1 MENET
6 NQNELEEGDLITPFN
21 EENPDEGDGET
32 PVDEEEEPV
41 VEPEPD
47 PEPEIPEPEPEPEP
61 VITEEEESK
70 TEVVP
75 FEVVRQENNT
85 VEKGIENVLQE
96 GQNGIRTITELVTY
110 VDGIET
116 NREQISSEITTQP
129 INRIVEYGTREEEPE
144 DNTKNRRN
152 KKMKYGLKEVADV
165 IFFDIQTD
173 RPVLVFDTLKV
184 SNIEN
189 ASESAEATGGKGNSP
204 LVSWD
209 YGRTATLTMQ
219 DALLSDQSLAMLAG
233 TEVTTGADVPN
244 ITRYEVVVVG
254 EGGAFT
260 PSHDVAG
267 EVTAYDNSTG
277 VLGETLDV
285 TGEAGEMKVAEATAG
300 DRVALF
306 YESVADED
314 STLVTFQSDKFP
326 SIYRVVGT
334 SLVRDTDGIDH
345 PFQFRIPRAKLQ
357 SGFTFT
363 MDPENVSTFDFNLQ
377 VLVDQ
382 GTKQL
387 YDIIR
392 M

>member
-1 MENET
+1 MAENSPE
-6 NQNELEEGDLITPFN
+6 ELERTN
-21 EENPDEGDGET
+21 
-32 PVDEEEEPV
+32 EEEELNSINPLNEEDAPV
-41 VEPEPD
+41 EETTEPVEDPTEVEPEQ
-47 PEPEIPEPEPEPEP
+47 EPELVEQEPETEP
-61 VITEEEESK
+61 VEEE
-70 TEVVP
+70 
-75 FEVVRQENNT
+75 
-85 VEKGIENVLQE
+85 
-96 GQNGIRTITELVTY
+96 IRTMSIDEPAGV
-110 VDGIET
+110 
-116 NREQISSEITTQP
+116 
-129 INRIVEYGTREEEPE
+129 EEPE
-144 DNTKNRRN
+144 SGIKQTKIRRN

-165 IFFDIQTD
+165 IFFDIATD

-233 TEVTTGADVPN
+233 TEVVTGEGVPN
-244 ITRYEVVVVG
+244 ITRYEVVVAG
-254 EGGAFT
+254 EAGAIKPT
-260 PSHDVAG
+260 HEVAG
-267 EVTAYDNSTG
+267 EVTAYDNKTG
-277 VLGETLDV
+277 VLGEPLVV
-285 TGEAGEMKVAEATAG
+285 TGEAGAMKATGATAG

-306 YESVADED
+306 YESVADEG

-382 GTKQL
+382 GTRQL

>member
-1 MENET
+1 MAENSPEELEDLVDENET
-6 NQNELEEGDLITPFN
+6 TPDP
-21 EENPDEGDGET
+21 EPENP
-32 PVDEEEEPV
+32 
-41 VEPEPD
+41 EPEVPEAPEPEIPEITD
-47 PEPEIPEPEPEPEP
+47 PEPEIPEPEPEPEIP
-61 VITEEEESK
+61 
-70 TEVVP
+70 
-75 FEVVRQENNT
+75 
-85 VEKGIENVLQE
+85 
-96 GQNGIRTITELVTY
+96 
-110 VDGIET
+110 
-116 NREQISSEITTQP
+116 
-129 INRIVEYGTREEEPE
+129 EPE
-144 DNTKNRRN
+144 PEPEIPEVPEPEPEPESEVPEIGDNDNSNNENEQTENRRN

-165 IFFDIQTD
+165 IFFDIATN

-189 ASESAEATGGKGNSP
+189 ASESAEATGGKGNAP

-233 TEVTTGADVPN
+233 TELVTGADVPN
-244 ITRYEVVVVG
+244 ITRYEVVIAG
-254 EGGAFT
+254 DGGAIT
-260 PSHDVAG
+260 PTHDVAG
-267 EVTAYDNSTG
+267 EVTAYDNSSG
-277 VLGETLDV
+277 VLGESLDV
-285 TGEAGEMKVAEATAG
+285 TGEVGDMVVTGAQAG
-300 DRVALF
+300 DQIALF
-306 YESVADED
+306 YESPAEED

-326 SIYRVVGT
+326 SIYRVIGT
-334 SLVRDTDGIDH
+334 SLVREPSGVDH

-392 M
+392 Y

>member
-1 MENET
+1 MAENSPE
-6 NQNELEEGDLITPFN
+6 ELEGTN
-21 EENPDEGDGET
+21 
-32 PVDEEEEPV
+32 EEEELNSINPLNEEDAPV
-41 VEPEPD
+41 EEPTEPVED
-47 PEPEIPEPEPEPEP
+47 PTEVEPEPEPEP
-61 VITEEEESK
+61 VEPEPETEPVEEEGE
-70 TEVVP
+70 T
-75 FEVVRQENNT
+75 
-85 VEKGIENVLQE
+85 G
-96 GQNGIRTITELVTY
+96 GTIKPASV
-110 VDGIET
+110 
-116 NREQISSEITTQP
+116 
-129 INRIVEYGTREEEPE
+129 EEPE
-144 DNTKNRRN
+144 SGIEQTKTRRN

-165 IFFDIQTD
+165 IFFDIHTD

-233 TEVTTGADVPN
+233 TEVVTGADVPN

-254 EGGAFT
+254 EEGAIT
-260 PSHDVAG
+260 PSHAVAG

-277 VLGETLDV
+277 VLGKTLDV
-285 TGEAGEMKVAEATAG
+285 TGEAEGMAVAGATAG

-382 GTKQL
+382 GTRQL

>member
-1 MENET
+1 MAENSPE
-6 NQNELEEGDLITPFN
+6 ELERTN
-21 EENPDEGDGET
+21 
-32 PVDEEEEPV
+32 EEEELNSINPLNEEDAPV
-41 VEPEPD
+41 EEPTEPVE
-47 PEPEIPEPEPEPEP
+47 PEPEPEPEP
-61 VITEEEESK
+61 VEEE
-70 TEVVP
+70 
-75 FEVVRQENNT
+75 
-85 VEKGIENVLQE
+85 G
-96 GQNGIRTITELVTY
+96 
-110 VDGIET
+110 ET
-116 NREQISSEITTQP
+116 GDTDEP
-129 INRIVEYGTREEEPE
+129 IGVEEPE
-144 DNTKNRRN
+144 SGIEQPKIRRN

-165 IFFDIQTD
+165 IFFDIKED

-233 TEVTTGADVPN
+233 TEVVTGADVPN

-254 EGGAFT
+254 EGGAFEPT
-260 PSHDVAG
+260 HEVAG
-267 EVTAYDNSTG
+267 EVTAYDNATG
-277 VLGETLDV
+277 VLGEPLDV
-285 TGEAGEMKVAEATAG
+285 TGEAGGMAVAGATAG

-306 YESVADED
+306 YESEADED

-382 GTKQL
+382 GTRQL

>member
-1 MENET
+1 MAENSPE
-6 NQNELEEGDLITPFN
+6 ELEGTN
-21 EENPDEGDGET
+21 
-32 PVDEEEEPV
+32 EEEELNSINPLNEEDAPV
-41 VEPEPD
+41 EDPTDPVEPEPK
-47 PEPEIPEPEPEPEP
+47 PEPEPEPEPEP
-61 VITEEEESK
+61 VITTVEETK
-70 TEVVP
+70 TEP
-75 FEVVRQENNT
+75 IPYETVRQENEGMLKGEEEVT
-85 VEKGIENVLQE
+85 QEGVDGELTIVETVTFTDGHETDRVEKSREV
-96 GQNGIRTITELVTY
+96 TTEPI
-110 VDGIET
+110 D
-116 NREQISSEITTQP
+116 EI
-129 INRIVEYGTREEEPE
+129 IDYGTKEKP
-144 DNTKNRRN
+144 NNRRN

-277 VLGETLDV
+277 VLGETLSV
-285 TGEAGEMKVAEATAG
+285 TGEAGEMKVAGATAG

>member
-1 MENET
+1 M
-6 NQNELEEGDLITPFN
+6 
-21 EENPDEGDGET
+21 
-32 PVDEEEEPV
+32 
-41 VEPEPD
+41 
-47 PEPEIPEPEPEPEP
+47 
-61 VITEEEESK
+61 
-70 TEVVP
+70 
-75 FEVVRQENNT
+75 
-85 VEKGIENVLQE
+85 
-96 GQNGIRTITELVTY
+96 
-110 VDGIET
+110 
-116 NREQISSEITTQP
+116 
-129 INRIVEYGTREEEPE
+129 
-144 DNTKNRRN
+144 
-152 KKMKYGLKEVADV
+152 
-165 IFFDIQTD
+165 
-173 RPVLVFDTLKV
+173 

-233 TEVTTGADVPN
+233 TEVVQGDDVPN
-244 ITRYEVVVVG
+244 ITRYEVVIAG
-254 EGGAFT
+254 EGGAIT
-260 PSHDVAG
+260 PTHEAIG
-267 EVTAYDNSTG
+267 EVTAYDNTSG
-277 VLGETLDV
+277 VLGETLEVAGETGNLTV
-285 TGEAGEMKVAEATAG
+285 TGANAG
-300 DRVALF
+300 DRIALF
-306 YESVADED
+306 YESEADEG

-334 SLVRDTDGIDH
+334 SLVRDTDGVDH

>member
-1 MENET
+1 MAENSPE
-6 NQNELEEGDLITPFN
+6 ELERTN
-21 EENPDEGDGET
+21 
-32 PVDEEEEPV
+32 EEEELNSINPLNEEDIPV
-41 VEPEPD
+41 EEPTEPVEPEPETEPVEEEVRTMSTVEPTDAED
-47 PEPEIPEPEPEPEP
+47 PE
-61 VITEEEESK
+61 S
-70 TEVVP
+70 
-75 FEVVRQENNT
+75 
-85 VEKGIENVLQE
+85 GIKQ
-96 GQNGIRTITELVTY
+96 
-110 VDGIET
+110 
-116 NREQISSEITTQP
+116 
-129 INRIVEYGTREEEPE
+129 
-144 DNTKNRRN
+144 TKIRRN

-165 IFFDIQTD
+165 IFFDSITD

-233 TEVTTGADVPN
+233 TELVTGADVPN

-254 EGGAFT
+254 EGGVFEPT
-260 PSHDVAG
+260 HEVAG

-277 VLGETLDV
+277 VLGEPLDV
-285 TGEAGEMKVAEATAG
+285 TGETGGMAVAEATAG
-300 DRVALF
+300 DRVAIF
-306 YESVADED
+306 YESEADED

-345 PFQFRIPRAKLQ
+345 AFQFRIPRAKLQ

-382 GTKQL
+382 GTRQL

>member
-1 MENET
+1 MAENSPE
-6 NQNELEEGDLITPFN
+6 ELEGTN
-21 EENPDEGDGET
+21 
-32 PVDEEEEPV
+32 EEEELNSINPLNEEDAPV
-41 VEPEPD
+41 EEPTEPVEPEP
-47 PEPEIPEPEPEPEP
+47 ETEP
-61 VITEEEESK
+61 VEEEGG
-70 TEVVP
+70 TGD
-75 FEVVRQENNT
+75 T
-85 VEKGIENVLQE
+85 VEPMSV
-96 GQNGIRTITELVTY
+96 
-110 VDGIET
+110 
-116 NREQISSEITTQP
+116 
-129 INRIVEYGTREEEPE
+129 EEPE
-144 DNTKNRRN
+144 SGIEQTKIRRN

-165 IFFDIQTD
+165 IFFDIATD

-233 TEVTTGADVPN
+233 TEVVTGADVPN

-254 EGGAFT
+254 EEGAIT

-277 VLGETLDV
+277 VLGEPLDV
-285 TGEAGEMKVAEATAG
+285 TGEAEGMAIAGATAG

-382 GTKQL
+382 GTRQL

>member
-1 MENET
+1 MAENSPE
-6 NQNELEEGDLITPFN
+6 ELEETN
-21 EENPDEGDGET
+21 
-32 PVDEEEEPV
+32 EEEELNSINPLNEEDAPV
-41 VEPEPD
+41 EEPTEPVEDLTEV
-47 PEPEIPEPEPEPEP
+47 EPEPEPEP
-61 VITEEEESK
+61 VEPEPETEPVEEE
-70 TEVVP
+70 
-75 FEVVRQENNT
+75 VRTMSIDEPAG
-85 VEKGIENVLQE
+85 VEEPRSGIEQ
-96 GQNGIRTITELVTY
+96 
-110 VDGIET
+110 
-116 NREQISSEITTQP
+116 
-129 INRIVEYGTREEEPE
+129 
-144 DNTKNRRN
+144 TKIRRN

-165 IFFDIQTD
+165 IFFDIATD

-233 TEVTTGADVPN
+233 TEVVTGADVPN

-254 EGGAFT
+254 EGGAIK
-260 PSHDVAG
+260 PSHAVAG

-285 TGEAGEMKVAEATAG
+285 TGEADGMAVAGATAG
-300 DRVALF
+300 ERVALF

-382 GTKQL
+382 GTRQL

>member
-1 MENET
+1 MAENSPE
-6 NQNELEEGDLITPFN
+6 ELEGTN
-21 EENPDEGDGET
+21 
-32 PVDEEEEPV
+32 EEEELNSINPLNEEDARVEEPTEPV
-41 VEPEPD
+41 ED
-47 PEPEIPEPEPEPEP
+47 PTEVEPEPEPEP
-61 VITEEEESK
+61 VEPEPETEPVEEEIRTMS
-70 TEVVP
+70 
-75 FEVVRQENNT
+75 T
-85 VEKGIENVLQE
+85 VESTSV
-96 GQNGIRTITELVTY
+96 
-110 VDGIET
+110 
-116 NREQISSEITTQP
+116 
-129 INRIVEYGTREEEPE
+129 EEPE
-144 DNTKNRRN
+144 SGIEQTKIRRN

-165 IFFDIQTD
+165 IFFDIATD

-233 TEVTTGADVPN
+233 TEVVTGADVPN

-254 EGGAFT
+254 EGGAIK
-260 PSHDVAG
+260 PSHAVSG
-267 EVTAYDNSTG
+267 EVTAYNNSTG
-277 VLGETLDV
+277 VLGESLDV
-285 TGEAGEMKVAEATAG
+285 TGEAEGMTVAGATAG

-306 YESVADED
+306 YESKADED

>member
-1 MENET
+1 MAENSPE
-6 NQNELEEGDLITPFN
+6 ELEGTN
-21 EENPDEGDGET
+21 
-32 PVDEEEEPV
+32 EEEELNSINPLNEEDAPDEELTEPV
-41 VEPEPD
+41 DDSTEPEPK
-47 PEPEIPEPEPEPEP
+47 PEPI
-61 VITEEEESK
+61 EE
-70 TEVVP
+70 V
-75 FEVVRQENNT
+75 
-85 VEKGIENVLQE
+85 
-96 GQNGIRTITELVTY
+96 
-110 VDGIET
+110 
-116 NREQISSEITTQP
+116 
-129 INRIVEYGTREEEPE
+129 EEPE
-144 DNTKNRRN
+144 GVEEPESGIEQPKIRRN

-165 IFFDIQTD
+165 IFFDIKTD

-233 TEVTTGADVPN
+233 TEVVTGAGVPN

-254 EGGAFT
+254 EAGAFT

-267 EVTAYDNSTG
+267 EVTAYENSTG
-277 VLGETLDV
+277 VLGEPLAV
-285 TGEAGEMKVAEATAG
+285 TGEAGGMKVTGATAG

-306 YESVADED
+306 YESVADEG

-382 GTKQL
+382 GTRQL

>member
-1 MENET
+1 MAENSPE
-6 NQNELEEGDLITPFN
+6 ELEGTN
-21 EENPDEGDGET
+21 
-32 PVDEEEEPV
+32 EEEELNSINPLNEEDAPDEEPTEPV
-41 VEPEPD
+41 ED
-47 PEPEIPEPEPEPEP
+47 PTEVAPEPEPEP
-61 VITEEEESK
+61 VEE
-70 TEVVP
+70 V
-75 FEVVRQENNT
+75 
-85 VEKGIENVLQE
+85 
-96 GQNGIRTITELVTY
+96 
-110 VDGIET
+110 
-116 NREQISSEITTQP
+116 
-129 INRIVEYGTREEEPE
+129 EEPE
-144 DNTKNRRN
+144 GVEEPESGIEQPKIRRN

-165 IFFDIQTD
+165 IFFDIATN

-233 TEVTTGADVPN
+233 TEVVTGADVPN

-254 EGGAFT
+254 EGGVFEPT
-260 PSHDVAG
+260 HEVAG
-267 EVTAYDNSTG
+267 EVTAYDNATG
-277 VLGETLDV
+277 VLGEPLDV
-285 TGEAGEMKVAEATAG
+285 TGEADGMAVTGATAG

-306 YESVADED
+306 YESEADED

-382 GTKQL
+382 GTRQL